1 MICSLRSSHT
11 ESRLLA
17 GGVEAVLAHFATD
30 GQLQSNGSTGTLGR
44 DGLVHA
50 DQNLP
55 LHCIIELNCTTS
67 INLH

>member
-1 MICSLRSSHT
+1 MQSQEFTHREPSPG
-11 ESRLLA
+11 RW
-17 GGVEAVLAHFATD
+17 VEAVLAHVATD

-55 LHCIIELNCTTS
+55 LHCIIELNGTTS

>member
-1 MICSLRSSHT
+1 MQSQEFTHREPSP
-11 ESRLLA
+11 
-17 GGVEAVLAHFATD
+17 GQWVEAVLAHFATD
-30 GQLQSNGSTGTLGR
+30 GQLQSNGSTGALGR

-55 LHCIIELNCTTS
+55 LHCIIELNGTTS

>member
-17 GGVEAVLAHFATD
+17 GGLRLCWHILLLMDSCNPMAA
-30 GQLQSNGSTGTLGR
+30 LGLWGGM
-44 DGLVHA
+44 D

-55 LHCIIELNCTTS
+55 LHCIIELNGTTS